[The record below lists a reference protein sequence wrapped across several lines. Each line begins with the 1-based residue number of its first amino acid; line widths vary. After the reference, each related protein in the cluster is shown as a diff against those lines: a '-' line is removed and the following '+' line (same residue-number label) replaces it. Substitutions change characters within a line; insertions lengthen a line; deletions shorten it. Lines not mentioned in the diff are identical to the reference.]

1 MKKLAL
7 FLLLFVTGTV
17 CASAQLLYRISGN
30 GAGKPSYI
38 LGTYHLA
45 PAEFVDSIPGA
56 REAFAT
62 TEQVCGEVEMQEM
75 LTPEGAQKVM
85 AAMMLPDGKALKDVL
100 SADEVNRLN
109 GYMREIL
116 GVDLTNPMIEQQMG
130 KMTPMAISTQL
141 QLVQYMRMTPGFN
154 PASLIDNY
162 FQQEAL
168 KAGKPVVGLETLDFQ
183 IAVLYKGCSIERQV
197 EQLMCMVDNK
207 EYNLMMMQE
216 LTKAY
221 FAKNMAKVLAVT
233 EEKLGNS
240 CDSTPQE
247 DDALIYSRNTDWVGK
262 IPAIIKDKATLFVV
276 GAAHLPGE
284 RGVLELLKK
293 AGYTVDA
300 VE

>member
-1 MKKLAL
+1 
-7 FLLLFVTGTV
+7 
-17 CASAQLLYRISGN
+17 
-30 GAGKPSYI
+30 
-38 LGTYHLA
+38 
-45 PAEFVDSIPGA
+45 
-56 REAFAT
+56 
-62 TEQVCGEVEMQEM
+62 MQEM
-75 LTPEGAQKVM
+75 LTSEGAQKVM

-100 SADEVNRLN
+100 SADEANRLN